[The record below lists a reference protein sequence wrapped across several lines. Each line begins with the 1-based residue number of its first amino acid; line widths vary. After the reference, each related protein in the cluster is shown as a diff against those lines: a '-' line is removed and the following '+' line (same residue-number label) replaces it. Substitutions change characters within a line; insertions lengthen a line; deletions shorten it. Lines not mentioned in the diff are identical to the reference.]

1 MNLPNKLTVTRL
13 VLVLVFAV
21 FAFPYPESL
30 GFMNEGNFF
39 ADTREY
45 FALAVYVIASL
56 TDAADGHIARKYH
69 LITDFGKFL
78 DPIADKLLVTA
89 ALLSLTGV
97 SLMYLWATLIIL
109 AREFMVSGIRMLA
122 ASKGVV
128 IAAGTLGK
136 AKMLFQ
142 TIAIVVLLT
151 AGVIPESLAQARKYM
166 SLCGNIVMLLAVILT
181 IVSGIEYVYKNRN
194 VLYTDGNAKGE
205 NIK

>member
-13 VLVLVFAV
+13 VLVRVFAV

-39 ADTREY
+39 ADTRQY
-45 FALAVYVIASL
+45 FALAIYVVASV
-56 TDAADGHIARKYH
+56 TDAADGHIARKYN

-109 AREFMVSGIRMLA
+109 AREFIVSGIRMLA

-136 AKMLFQ
+136 AKMVVQ
-142 TIAIVVLLT
+142 TIAIIVLLV
-151 AGVIPESLAQARKYM
+151 AGVIPESLTGFRKYLY
-166 SLCGNIVMLLAVILT
+166 SGGNIVMLAAVILT

-194 VLYTDGNAKGE
+194 VLFTNSK
-205 NIK
+205 

>member
-1 MNLPNKLTVTRL
+1 MTRL

-89 ALLSLTGV
+89 ALLSLTSV
-97 SLMYLWATLIIL
+97 SLMYL
-109 AREFMVSGIRMLA
+109 RRR
-122 ASKGVV
+122 
-128 IAAGTLGK
+128 
-136 AKMLFQ
+136 
-142 TIAIVVLLT
+142 
-151 AGVIPESLAQARKYM
+151 SLYWRGSLWCPAFGCWRQARA
-166 SLCGNIVMLLAVILT
+166 S
-181 IVSGIEYVYKNRN
+181 
-194 VLYTDGNAKGE
+194 
-205 NIK
+205 

>member
-78 DPIADKLLVTA
+78 DPIASCDGGASFSYEREPDVFMGDA
-89 ALLSLTGV
+89 HYTG
-97 SLMYLWATLIIL
+97 
-109 AREFMVSGIRMLA
+109 
-122 ASKGVV
+122 
-128 IAAGTLGK
+128 
-136 AKMLFQ
+136 
-142 TIAIVVLLT
+142 
-151 AGVIPESLAQARKYM
+151 AGVYGVRHSDAGGKQGRRD
-166 SLCGNIVMLLAVILT
+166 CGGYAWQ
-181 IVSGIEYVYKNRN
+181 
-194 VLYTDGNAKGE
+194 GE
-205 NIK
+205 NAFSDDCDRRASDRGRDPGDSCAGEKIYIFVR

>member
-13 VLVLVFAV
+13 VLVFVFAV
-21 FAFPYPESL
+21 FAFPYPETL
-30 GFMNEGNFF
+30 HFMNAGNFF
-39 ADTREY
+39 AETRAY
-45 FALAVYVIASL
+45 FALGIYIIASL
-56 TDAADGHIARKYH
+56 TDAADGYIARKHH

-97 SLMYLWATLIIL
+97 SLMYLWAALIIL

-136 AKMLFQ
+136 AKMVVQ
-142 TIAIVVLLT
+142 TVAIIVLLT
-151 AGVIPESLAQARKYM
+151 AGVIPESIGQVKHFLYK
-166 SLCGNIVMLLAVILT
+166 GGDVIMLIAVILT

-194 VLYTDGNAKGE
+194 VLFTNSK
-205 NIK
+205 